1 MKTKEMYVFLG
12 TVRSL
17 RKKEKRLREQ
27 IEDLRFSLLPS
38 GITYDKE
45 KVQTSP
51 EDTTLNTFARLDELE
66 GELRQIVVKLYSARV
81 AITNKALI
89 LPPKER
95 QVILRYYVD
104 CWTVSQVSNELQI
117 TERHA
122 FRLKE
127 NAVSMLCK
135 VSEVKND

>member
-1 MKTKEMYVFLG
+1 MKIKEMYVLLG
-12 TVRSL
+12 SVRNL
-17 RKKEKRLREQ
+17 RKKEARLREQ

-51 EDTTLNTFARLDELE
+51 EDATLNTFARLDELE

-81 AITNKALI
+81 AITNRALI

-104 CWTVSQVSNELQI
+104 CWTISRVSEELQV
-117 TERHA
+117 TERHV
-122 FRLKE
+122 FRLRE

-135 VSEVKND
+135 VLEV

>member
-1 MKTKEMYVFLG
+1 MNQKEMCMYLG
-12 TVRSL
+12 RVRNLTRKELKL
-17 RKKEKRLREQ
+17 RRHIEELRY
-27 IEDLRFSLLPS
+27 SLLPS
-38 GITYDKE
+38 GIRYDKD

-51 EDTTLNTFARLDELE
+51 EDSTLNTFAQLDEIE

-104 CWTVSQVSNELQI
+104 CWTIARVSDELKV
-117 TERHA
+117 TDRHV
-122 FRLKE
+122 FRLRE

-135 VSEVKND
+135 IGETE

>member
-27 IEDLRFSLLPS
+27 IEGLRFSLLPS

-51 EDTTLNTFARLDELE
+51 EDSTLNTFAQLDEIE

-104 CWTVSQVSNELQI
+104 CWTIARVSDELKI
-117 TERHA
+117 TDRHV
-122 FRLKE
+122 FRLRE
-127 NAVSMLCK
+127 NAVSMLC
-135 VSEVKND
+135 EIGETE

>member
-27 IEDLRFSLLPS
+27 IEDLRYSLLPS

-51 EDTTLNTFARLDELE
+51 ENLTLNTFARLDEIE

-104 CWTVSQVSNELQI
+104 CWTIARVSDELKI
-117 TERHA
+117 TDRHV
-122 FRLKE
+122 FRLRE
-127 NAVSMLCK
+127 NAVSMLC
-135 VSEVKND
+135 EIGETE

>member
-1 MKTKEMYVFLG
+1 MRTKEMYVFLG

-27 IEDLRFSLLPS
+27 IEDLRYSLLPS

-51 EDTTLNTFARLDELE
+51 EDSTLNTFAQLDEIE

-104 CWTVSQVSNELQI
+104 CWTISRVSDELKV
-117 TERHA
+117 TDRHV
-122 FRLKE
+122 FRLRE

-135 VSEVKND
+135 IGETE

>member
-12 TVRSL
+12 TVRNL

-51 EDTTLNTFARLDELE
+51 EDTTLNTFARIDELE

-104 CWTVSQVSNELQI
+104 CWTIARVSDELKI
-117 TERHA
+117 TDRHV
-122 FRLKE
+122 FRLRE

-135 VSEVKND
+135 IGETA

>member
-1 MKTKEMYVFLG
+1 M
-12 TVRSL
+12 
-17 RKKEKRLREQ
+17 
-27 IEDLRFSLLPS
+27 LPS

-51 EDTTLNTFARLDELE
+51 EDTTLNTFARIDELE

-104 CWTVSQVSNELQI
+104 CWTIARVSDELKI
-117 TERHA
+117 TDRHV
-122 FRLKE
+122 FRLRE

-135 VSEVKND
+135 IGETA

>member
-1 MKTKEMYVFLG
+1 MRTKEMYVFLG

-27 IEDLRFSLLPS
+27 IEDLRYSLLPS

-51 EDTTLNTFARLDELE
+51 EDSTLNTFAQLDEIE

-104 CWTVSQVSNELQI
+104 CWTIARVSGELKV
-117 TERHA
+117 TDRHV
-122 FRLKE
+122 FRLRE

-135 VSEVKND
+135 IGETE